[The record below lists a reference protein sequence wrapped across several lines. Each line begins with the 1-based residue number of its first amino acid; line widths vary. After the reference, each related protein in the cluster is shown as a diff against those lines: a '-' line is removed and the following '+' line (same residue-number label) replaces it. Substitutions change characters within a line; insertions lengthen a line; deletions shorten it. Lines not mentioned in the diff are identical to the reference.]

1 MGEVVKLAMVVPRY
15 GLEVLGGAELGA
27 RMLAERLV
35 AQLGWS
41 VEIFTTCALDHMT
54 WADAYRAGDDT
65 LNGVVVHRL
74 PGAGGRP
81 PAFFSC
87 SERLLS
93 HPASAT
99 LAEANVFIDLQ
110 GPTVPGLVD
119 AVASA
124 SSDLV
129 AFYPYLYTTTVRVL
143 PEVADR
149 AVMHPAAHDEGALHL
164 PVFRSVFRRA
174 AGFVYHSR
182 SEQALVERVFG
193 VGHRPQVVLGLG
205 YEDPPEPDGDEGRA
219 ARITGGR
226 PYLLSLG
233 RVDGL
238 KGTTLLGA
246 LFAEYKSRHPGPLR
260 LVIAGPVTAAPPA
273 HADVLVTGAVEE
285 ADKWALLRGATAFVQ
300 PSPHESFS
308 VVMMEAWSQ
317 ATAVLVNARC
327 DVTREH
333 CQASGGGLWFSSYA
347 TFEAAVDRLVVDEAL
362 RRQLGQAG
370 QRWVQ
375 SNYRWPAIVE
385 RYGRFAAGLLGG
397 TRLR

>member
-1 MGEVVKLAMVVPRY
+1 MGVVVKLAMVVPRY

-41 VEIFTTCALDHMT
+41 VEVFTTCAQDHMT
-54 WADAYRAGDDT
+54 WEDVYPPGEQ
-65 LNGVVVHRL
+65 LVNGVLVHRL
-74 PGAGGRP
+74 AGAGGRP

-93 HPASAT
+93 HPTSAT
-99 LAEANVFIDLQ
+99 LAEANAFIDLQ
-110 GPTVPGLVD
+110 GPTVPGLLD
-119 AVASA
+119 AVAGS

-129 AFYPYLYTTTVRVL
+129 AFYPYLYSTTVRVL
-143 PEVADR
+143 PALADR

-164 PVFRSVFRRA
+164 PVFRTVFRDS
-174 AGFVYHSR
+174 AGFVYHSHSER
-182 SEQALVERVFG
+182 SLVERVFG

-205 YEDPPEPDGDEGRA
+205 YEEPPEEDGDER
-219 ARITGGR
+219 RISRIVGDR

-246 LFAEYKSRHPGPLR
+246 LFAEYKQRRPGALR

-273 HADVLVTGAVEE
+273 HPDVLVTGAVEE

-333 CQASGGGLWFSSYA
+333 CQVSGGGLWFSSYA
-347 TFEAAVDRLVVDEAL
+347 TFEAALDRLASDEAL
-362 RRQLGQAG
+362 RRRLGRAG
-370 QRWVQ
+370 QRWVRA
-375 SNYRWPAIVE
+375 NYRWPAIVE
-385 RYGRFAAGLLGG
+385 RYGRFAGGLLDR

>member
-1 MGEVVKLAMVVPRY
+1 MVVPRY
-15 GLEVLGGAELGA
+15 GVEILGGAELGA

-41 VEIFTTCALDHMT
+41 VEVFTTCAQDHMT
-54 WADAYRAGDDT
+54 WADVYRPGDHV

-74 PGAGGRP
+74 RGAGGRP

-99 LAEANVFIDLQ
+99 LAEASTFIDLQ
-110 GPTVPGLVD
+110 GPTVPQMID
-119 AVASA
+119 AVAGA
-124 SSDLV
+124 GCELV
-129 AFYPYLYTTTVRVL
+129 AFYPYLYATTVRVL
-143 PEVADR
+143 PAVADR
-149 AVMHPAAHDEGALHL
+149 AIMHAAAHDEGALHL
-164 PVFRSVFRRA
+164 PVFRSVFRGA
-174 AGFVYHSR
+174 AGFVHHSR
-182 SEQALVERVFG
+182 SEQALVERTFG

-205 YEDPPEPDGDEGRA
+205 YEEPPAPDGDEDRV
-219 ARITGGR
+219 ARIVGER

-246 LFAEYKSRHPGPLR
+246 LFAQYKQRKPGPLR

-273 HADVLVTGAVEE
+273 HPDVVLTGAVDE
-285 ADKWALLRGATAFVQ
+285 ADKWALLRHAVAFVQ

-308 VVMMEAWSQ
+308 VVTMEAWSQ
-317 ATAVLVNARC
+317 GLPVLVNARC

-333 CQASGGGLWFSSYA
+333 CQVSGGGLWFSSYA
-347 TFEAAVDRLVVDEAL
+347 TFEAAVDRLVADEVL
-362 RRQLGQAG
+362 RGRLGRAG
-370 QRWVQ
+370 RRWVR

-385 RYGRFAAGLLGG
+385 RYGRFTTGLLDGG
-397 TRLR
+397 APR